1 MRHGDHSMNSR
12 PPLRKLFLLWAA
24 CLVFAIGGVAFA
36 ALLMN
41 GNALRSAAVRHFGGP
56 FSLVNQKGE
65 TVTQAAFKGKPTVI
79 FFGYTNCQDICK
91 TTLADMSRWQS
102 ELGSQP
108 SGIQFVFVTVDPA
121 RDTPEVLRKYLQNFS
136 GHFIAL
142 SGPPKRVDAM
152 LRAYH
157 VVDQHVAEAGGK
169 YSIDHTASIF
179 LINSDGS
186 LAGTI
191 GPQDTPASGLAKL
204 RRLLSRKSV

>member
-12 PPLRKLFLLWAA
+12 PPKRKIFLLWAA
-24 CLVFAIGGVAFA
+24 CLVFATGGVAFA

-56 FSLVNQKGE
+56 FSLVNQMGE
-65 TVTQAAFKGKPTVI
+65 TVTQAAFKGKPTAI

-91 TTLADMSRWQS
+91 TTLTDMSRWQS
-102 ELGSQP
+102 KLGQP
-108 SGIQFVFVTVDPA
+108 TGIQFVFVTVDPA
-121 RDTPEVLRKYLQNFS
+121 RDTPEVLRKYLQNFP

-142 SGPPKRVDAM
+142 SGSLERVQAM
-152 LRAYH
+152 LREYH
-157 VVDQHVAEAGGK
+157 VADQHVAEADGK

-204 RRLLSRKSV
+204 RRLLSRKSI

>member
-12 PPLRKLFLLWAA
+12 PPMRKVFLLWAA
-24 CLVFAIGGVAFA
+24 CLVFATGGVAFA

-56 FSLVNQKGE
+56 FSLVNQMGE
-65 TVTQAAFKGKPTVI
+65 TVTQAAFKGKPTAI

-91 TTLADMSRWQS
+91 TTLTDMSRWQS
-102 ELGSQP
+102 KLGQP
-108 SGIQFVFVTVDPA
+108 TGIQFVFVTVDPA
-121 RDTPEVLRKYLQNFS
+121 RDTPEVLRKYLQNFP

-142 SGPPKRVDAM
+142 SGSLERVQAM
-152 LRAYH
+152 LREYH
-157 VVDQHVAEAGGK
+157 VTDQHVAEAGNN

-204 RRLLSRKSV
+204 RRLLSRKSI

>member
-1 MRHGDHSMNSR
+1 MNSR

-56 FSLVNQKGE
+56 FSLVNQAGE
-65 TVTQAAFKGKPTVI
+65 TVTQAAFKGKPTAI

-102 ELGSQP
+102 KLGQQT
-108 SGIQFVFVTVDPA
+108 GIQFVFVTVDPA

-142 SGPPKRVDAM
+142 SGSPERVQAM
-152 LRAYH
+152 LREYH
-157 VVDQHVAEAGGK
+157 VADQHVAEAGGN

-204 RRLLSRKSV
+204 RRLLSRKSI